1 MLKTKLSQVKIREY
15 SECLIG
21 NTLILHSGLKIFKR
35 KIQDKCNDA
44 FEDITNELNSQ
55 MSANGGNIIYRS
67 WSKMMRLHCRCRGL
81 IIGYQ
86 ALTLGKFDNII
97 TELKDLG
104 FTYNDAVSHVDNL
117 RSLSAMIDRLQ
128 SQLRGTSK
136 QHDEI
141 INDAKKADGVSLDE
155 VIIGIN
161 RGLGYSQLTT
171 ESYLSEMVA
180 ALKAVNKKPTA
191 KVKK

>member
-15 SECLIG
+15 AECLTG
-21 NTLILHSGLKIFKR
+21 NTLVLHYGLKIFKR

-44 FEDITNELNSQ
+44 FEDITNELNAQIST
-55 MSANGGNIIYRS
+55 NGGNILYRS

-86 ALTLGKFDNII
+86 ALTIGKFDKIV

-117 RSLSAMIDRLQ
+117 RTLSALIDRLQ
-128 SQLRGTSK
+128 AQLRGTSK

-141 INDAKKADGVSLDE
+141 INDAKKSESVSLE
-155 VIIGIN
+155 EMIIGIN
-161 RGLGYSQLTT
+161 RGLGYSQLTLD
-171 ESYLSEMVA
+171 SYLSEMVA
-180 ALKAVNKKPTA
+180 ALKSVNKKPIQ
-191 KVKK
+191 K